1 MKKIFL
7 IALLISI
14 TFSCEDFDGWNV
26 DTKNPSSVPGSYLF
40 TSAQKSLVD
49 QMTSTS
55 VNSNIFKMFAQ
66 NWTETQYTDEAN
78 YDIRGRD
85 IGGNF
90 SSNIYRNVL
99 NDLQEAK
106 NLISANEFLDADTKA
121 NSLAIIEILSVYTWH
136 VMVDTYGDIPY
147 SESLV
152 GVENLLP
159 VYDDDAAI
167 YTDLFNRLTIA
178 IAMLKDG
185 SSVGAADLMY
195 NGDTNQWKKFGNSL
209 LLKMAVRTAD
219 FDEARSAKYAAQAQ
233 ANVFMSSADNA
244 SFPYEANPPNNNPIW
259 GSLVQ
264 SGRND
269 FVLANTFVDL
279 INPLND
285 PRASV
290 FMDDNLGEGV
300 YVGATYGAGSSYV
313 DYTHAGA
320 LWHTPEFEA
329 VIMSYS
335 EVQFLL
341 AEATERGLI
350 SGDAEMYY
358 NEAITAS
365 INYWGNLSGNTFDAA
380 AYIAQSS
387 VAYDASNWKKSIGI
401 QKYISLYGRG
411 FESWSSWRLLDFPNT
426 MSRPDVSQESV
437 PRRYLYGNSDTDI
450 NGDNYDAASA
460 AMGGDLKSSRVF
472 WDIKGQGN

>member
-7 IALLISI
+7 IALLISS

-26 DTKNPSSVPGSYLF
+26 DTKNPSVVPGSYLF
-40 TSAQKSLVD
+40 TSAQKSLFD

-55 VNSNIFKMFAQ
+55 VNSNIFKMFSQ
-66 NWTETQYTDEAN
+66 HWTETQYTDEAN

-106 NLISANEFLDADTKA
+106 NIISANEFLDADTKA
-121 NSLAIIEILSVYTWH
+121 NSLAVIEILAVYTWH

-147 SESLV
+147 SEALV

-159 VYDDDAAI
+159 KYDDDAAI

-185 SSVGAADLMY
+185 SSVGDADLIY
-195 NGDTNQWKKFGNSL
+195 NGDTNQWKKFGYSL

-219 FDEARSAKYAAQAQ
+219 FDEARAAKYAKEAKDNVIM
-233 ANVFMSSADNA
+233 ANADNA

-285 PRASV
+285 PRAPI
-290 FMDDNLGEGV
+290 FMDQNLGEGV

-313 DYTHAGA
+313 DYTHAGN
-320 LWHTPEFEA
+320 LWHTPDFEA
-329 VIMSYS
+329 RIMSYS
-335 EVQFLL
+335 EVLFLL

-350 SGDAEMYY
+350 SGDAQAYY
-358 NEAITAS
+358 DAAIYAS
-365 INYWGNLSGNTFDAA
+365 MSYWGVGVVEAT
-380 AYIAQSS
+380 AYIAQDA
-387 VAYDASNWKKSIGI
+387 VAYDAANWKKSIGE
-401 QKYISLYGRG
+401 QKYLSLYGRG

-426 MSRPDVSQESV
+426 MQRPDVSQEPV

-460 AMGGDLKSSRVF
+460 AMGGDLKTSRVF

>member
-7 IALLISI
+7 IALLIGI
-14 TFSCEDFDGWNV
+14 TFSCEDFEGWNV
-26 DTKNPSSVPGSYLF
+26 DTKNPSTVPGSYLF
-40 TSAQKSLVD
+40 TSAQKSLFD

-66 NWTETQYTDEAN
+66 HWTETQYTDEAN

-90 SSNIYRNVL
+90 SSTIYRNVL
-99 NDLQEAK
+99 NDLQEAGK
-106 NLISANEFLDADTKA
+106 IIGDDQFMDATTKA
-121 NSLAIIEILSVYTWH
+121 NALAVIDILSIYTWH
-136 VMVDTYGDIPY
+136 VMVDTYGNIPY
-147 SESLV
+147 TESLV

-159 VYDDDAAI
+159 VYDDDEAI
-167 YTDLFNRLTIA
+167 YTALFSRLDIA
-178 IAMLKDG
+178 LGMLKSG
-185 SSVGAADLMY
+185 ESLGGADLLY
-195 NGDTNQWKKFGNSL
+195 NGSVEQWAKFGNSL
-209 LLKMAVRTAD
+209 KLKMAVRTAD
-219 FDEARSAKYAAQAQ
+219 FDQSRSTKMAGEALDK
-233 ANVFMSSADNA
+233 VFTSSSDNA
-244 SFPYEANPPNNNPIW
+244 SFPYESSPPNNNPIW
-259 GSLVQ
+259 GSLVE

-285 PRASV
+285 PRAPI
-290 FMDDNLGEGV
+290 FMDQNLGEGV

-329 VIMSYS
+329 VIFSYS
-335 EVQFLL
+335 EVNFLL
-341 AEATERGLI
+341 AEASERGLI
-350 SGDAEMYY
+350 SGDAQGYY
-358 NEAITAS
+358 DAAIYAS
-365 INYWGNLSGNTFDAA
+365 MAYWGVGVVEATN
-380 AYIAQSS
+380 YIAQDA
-387 VAYDASNWKKSIGI
+387 VAYDSSNWKKSIGD

-411 FESWSSWRLLDFPNT
+411 FESWSSWRLLDFPDN
-426 MSRPDVSQESV
+426 MSRPDISQEPV
-437 PRRYLYGNSDTDI
+437 PRRYLYGNSDVDV

>member
-26 DTKNPSSVPGSYLF
+26 DTKNPSSVPGSYLV

-49 QMTSTS
+49 QITSTS
-55 VNSNIFKMFAQ
+55 VNSNIFKMLAQ
-66 NWTETQYTDEAN
+66 HWTETQYTDEAN

-99 NDLQEAK
+99 NDLREAS
-106 NLISANEFLDADTKA
+106 NLISENQFIDADTKA
-121 NSLAIIEILSVYTWH
+121 NSLAVIEILNVYTWH
-136 VMVDTYGDIPY
+136 VMVDTFGDIPY
-147 SESLV
+147 SQALI
-152 GVENLLP
+152 GGENLSP

-167 YTDLFNRLTIA
+167 YDDLFNRLTIA
-178 IAMLKDG
+178 IAMLKSGNSIGGADLIYDG
-185 SSVGAADLMY
+185 STD
-195 NGDTNQWKKFGNSL
+195 QWKKFGNSL

-219 FDEARSAKYAAQAQ
+219 FDQSRSIQYATQAKD
-233 ANVFMSSADNA
+233 NVFTSSADNA
-244 SFPYEANPPNNNPIW
+244 SFPYEENPPNNNPIW

-285 PRASV
+285 PRTSV
-290 FMDDNLGEGV
+290 YMDDNLGEGV

-313 DYTHAGA
+313 DYTHAGT
-320 LWHTPEFEA
+320 LWHTPDFEA

-341 AEATERGLI
+341 AEAVERGLI

-358 NEAITAS
+358 NEAVTAS
-365 INYWGNLSGNTFDAA
+365 ILYWGKSGDEAA
-380 AYIAQSS
+380 TYLAQPA
-387 VAYDASNWKKSIGI
+387 VAYATAGDTWQEKIGN

-426 MSRPDVSQESV
+426 MNRPDISQEAV
-437 PRRYLYGNSDTDI
+437 PRRYLYGNSDVDL

>member
-7 IALLISI
+7 IALLISF

-26 DTKNPSSVPGSYLF
+26 DTKNPSTVPGSYLF
-40 TSAQKSLVD
+40 TSAQKSLFD
-49 QMTSTS
+49 QMTSTD

-66 NWTETQYTDEAN
+66 QWTETQYTDEAN

-90 SSNIYRNVL
+90 FSEIYRDVL
-99 NDLQEAK
+99 NDLQEAGK
-106 NLISANEFLDADTKA
+106 IISDNAFMDATTKA
-121 NSLAIIEILSVYTWH
+121 NSLAVIDILSVYTWH
-136 VMVDTYGDIPY
+136 VLVDTYGDIPY
-147 SESLV
+147 TQALV

-167 YTDLFNRLTIA
+167 YTALISRLDLALS
-178 IAMLKDG
+178 MLKSG
-185 SSVGAADLMY
+185 ESLGGADLMY
-195 NGDTNQWKKFGNSL
+195 NGSVEQWAKFGNSL
-209 LLKMAVRTAD
+209 KLKMAVRTAD
-219 FDEARSAKYAAQAQ
+219 FDQSRSTQMAGEAFDK
-233 ANVFMSSADNA
+233 VFTSSSDNA

-285 PRASV
+285 PRAPI
-290 FMDDNLGEGV
+290 FMDQNLGEGV

-313 DYTHAGA
+313 DYTHTGA

-329 VIMSYS
+329 VILSYS
-335 EVQFLL
+335 EINFLL
-341 AEATERGLI
+341 AEAVERGLI
-350 SGDAEMYY
+350 TGDAQGYY
-358 NEAITAS
+358 DAAIYAS
-365 INYWGNLSGNTFDAA
+365 MAYWGVGVVEATN
-380 AYIAQSS
+380 YIAQED
-387 VAYDASNWKKSIGI
+387 VAYDSGNWKESLGN
-401 QKYISLYGRG
+401 QKYLSLYGRG
-411 FESWSSWRLLDFPNT
+411 FESWSSWRSLDFPDN
-426 MSRPDVSQESV
+426 MSRPDVSQEAV
-437 PRRYLYGNSDTDI
+437 PRRYLYGNSDVDV

>member
-7 IALLISI
+7 ITLLISI

-26 DTKNPSSVPGSYLF
+26 DTRNPSSVPGSYLV
-40 TSAQKSLVD
+40 TSAQKSLFD

-66 NWTETQYTDEAN
+66 QWTETQYVDEAN

-90 SSNIYRNVL
+90 SSEIYRDVL
-99 NDLQEAK
+99 NDLQEAAK
-106 NLISANEFLDADTKA
+106 IISANEFIDAETKA
-121 NSLAIIEILSVYTWH
+121 NSLAIIEIFSVYAWH

-147 SESLV
+147 SQALV
-152 GVENLLP
+152 GGENLLP

-167 YTDLFNRLTIA
+167 YTDLFNRLTLA

-185 SSVGAADLMY
+185 GSVGGADLIY
-195 NGDTNQWKKFGNSL
+195 NGDINQWKKFGYSL

-219 FDEARSAKYAAQAQ
+219 FDIARSTKYAGEALG
-233 ANVFMSSADNA
+233 NVFDSNADDA
-244 SFPYEANPPNNNPIW
+244 SFPYEVNPPNNNPIW

-285 PRASV
+285 PRAPI
-290 FMDDNLGEGV
+290 FMDQNLGEGV

-313 DYTHAGA
+313 SFTHVGD
-320 LWHTPEFEA
+320 LWHTADFEA
-329 VIMSYS
+329 VILSFS
-335 EVQFLL
+335 EVNFLL
-341 AEATERGLI
+341 AEAVERGLI
-350 SGDAEMYY
+350 SGDAIEYY
-358 NEAITAS
+358 DAAIYASMAYWGVGLVETAS
-365 INYWGNLSGNTFDAA
+365 
-380 AYIAQSS
+380 YIAQED
-387 VAYDASNWKKSIGI
+387 VAYDSSNWKKSIGI
-401 QKYISLYGRG
+401 QKYLSLYGRG
-411 FESWSSWRLLDFPNT
+411 FESWSTWRLLDYPNT
-426 MSRPDVSQESV
+426 MNRPEVSGEAV
-437 PRRYLYGNSDTDI
+437 PRRYLYGNSDVDV